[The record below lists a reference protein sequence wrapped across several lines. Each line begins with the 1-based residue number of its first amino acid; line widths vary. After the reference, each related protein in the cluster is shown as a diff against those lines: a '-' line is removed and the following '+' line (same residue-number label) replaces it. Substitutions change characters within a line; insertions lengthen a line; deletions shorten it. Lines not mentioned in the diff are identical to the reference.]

1 MKSPGSPLSNSIV
14 RRESERYPL
23 ARARKMTRPEGGIR
37 AAINK
42 QQQHTLE
49 FIPLALVVI
58 LLSLPSAAAGGAASN
73 RQTNKQTLL
82 HEGSQEVAVRK
93 TEQHRDTGAMA
104 APQLRLLGAGV
115 AEEWTTFEA
124 TNATNQCVEIT
135 HAQVKMSKN
144 FYRLSTLAVG
154 LLHLKPGTV
163 VSDVERIIIFAR
175 QNSFKAI
182 LRDILYRQGVV
193 LTDKPCPRDSGASA
207 LEETRADSG
216 RTGGGGWHM
225 PSLTF
230 ASRPPNLHVSTGIFR
245 ASL

>member
-1 MKSPGSPLSNSIV
+1 M
-14 RRESERYPL
+14 
-23 ARARKMTRPEGGIR
+23 
-37 AAINK
+37 
-42 QQQHTLE
+42 QQQHILE

-93 TEQHRDTGAMA
+93 TEQHRDTGVA
-104 APQLRLLGAGV
+104 APQLRLLSAGV